1 MNLASSNRPTRIGVV
16 LSVAVAWLALPLS
29 VAVAGDIEV
38 ESVHWGFDG
47 RAVAPAFN
55 PLTVI
60 VFNPGGND
68 LAGELELQRLR
79 NGYWPVGLPIRQPV
93 FLSPATRRP
102 VRFYPYVVGEFDD
115 WRLSWISRDGTRRE
129 LDTGGLRM
137 RIGEPANVLLQPSS
151 QLTGSGGRLR
161 ELDESWFPPVS
172 TATTGLGGVF
182 LDHSPR
188 WDVPRRR
195 TFLEWL
201 GRGGTLHVLKGP
213 DGRPVEFG
221 AELKVLN
228 GTGVLTRVGAGR
240 VIRQPFGLDEIPD
253 PLPLPSETKQPT
265 VTGIRPLR
273 FDVELLVPLDD
284 QGIFSKLRSM
294 TRPSRNWILIYICCV
309 IYMVVLFPGG
319 FVYGQGGRD
328 FRAVLKM
335 LGVTVVSFSLIFYL
349 VGRREDSARLTVRT
363 ATVAHHL
370 AGGDLEYQQWVE
382 AAATRGGE
390 YRFTHQGRAR
400 LYSTAQNFEKL
411 VGRIQHGQDASLTA
425 EVAPHSS
432 STFLVHG
439 RLPGEGIGLTPI
451 EVEITGG
458 QLQSLV
464 LATGEGFPETV
475 DRASVMVGG
484 HRFPLVYR
492 DGRLQFD
499 RAAGVRAPSS
509 SRKKRKPALSI
520 DPELDQRREVAE
532 VFDEIFENLVLRS
545 LGFVDRVKASRFSLP
560 PDRIRVFVYA
570 PATDRL
576 AVQVDE
582 TADQLGRVL
591 HSWDLQVAISQ

>member
-1 MNLASSNRPTRIGVV
+1 MRSSVEGKGNSGQRLTNREPDHRIGQPGFVR
-16 LSVAVAWLALPLS
+16 AVGGRAWLALPLS

-60 VFNPGGND
+60 VFNPDGNE
-68 LAGELELQRLR
+68 LTGELELQRLR

-228 GTGVLTRVGAGR
+228 GT
-240 VIRQPFGLDEIPD
+240 
-253 PLPLPSETKQPT
+253 
-265 VTGIRPLR
+265 
-273 FDVELLVPLDD
+273 
-284 QGIFSKLRSM
+284 
-294 TRPSRNWILIYICCV
+294 
-309 IYMVVLFPGG
+309 
-319 FVYGQGGRD
+319 
-328 FRAVLKM
+328 
-335 LGVTVVSFSLIFYL
+335 
-349 VGRREDSARLTVRT
+349 
-363 ATVAHHL
+363 
-370 AGGDLEYQQWVE
+370 
-382 AAATRGGE
+382 
-390 YRFTHQGRAR
+390 
-400 LYSTAQNFEKL
+400 
-411 VGRIQHGQDASLTA
+411 
-425 EVAPHSS
+425 
-432 STFLVHG
+432 
-439 RLPGEGIGLTPI
+439 
-451 EVEITGG
+451 
-458 QLQSLV
+458 
-464 LATGEGFPETV
+464 
-475 DRASVMVGG
+475 
-484 HRFPLVYR
+484 
-492 DGRLQFD
+492 
-499 RAAGVRAPSS
+499 
-509 SRKKRKPALSI
+509 
-520 DPELDQRREVAE
+520 
-532 VFDEIFENLVLRS
+532 VF
-545 LGFVDRVKASRFSLP
+545 
-560 PDRIRVFVYA
+560 
-570 PATDRL
+570 
-576 AVQVDE
+576 
-582 TADQLGRVL
+582 
-591 HSWDLQVAISQ
+591 